1 MKVTEKIKEKAWQGI
16 DASDAMARAKF
27 IEWVMNEEDCDYETA
42 YALCTRRTDP
52 VEPEYSLGYK
62 MASPVYQVAMN
73 AQLRKSKREQAIE
86 NFKQMLEP
94 DELELFEREV
104 LTKDTRKMWKEEK
117 KKQKKEEKK

>member
-1 MKVTEKIKEKAWQGI
+1 MKVKQVAVDKVWEISDKA
-16 DASDAMARAKF
+16 DAVDRSKY
-27 IEWVMNEEDCDYETA
+27 IEWVMKEEDCDYETA

-86 NFKQMLEP
+86 NFKAMLEP
-94 DELELFEREV
+94 DELELFEKEV

-117 KKQKKEEKK
+117 KKQKVKA

>member
-1 MKVTEKIKEKAWQGI
+1 MTQTLKNKIWEGI
-16 DASDAMARAKF
+16 DASDAMARSRF
-27 IEWVMNEEDCDYETA
+27 IEWVMKEEDCDYETA

-73 AQLRKSKREQAIE
+73 AQVRRSKREQAIE

-94 DELELFEREV
+94 DELEIFERDV

-117 KKQKKEEKK
+117 KKQKVKE

>member
-1 MKVTEKIKEKAWQGI
+1 MKVTQTLKNKIWEGI
-16 DASDAMARAKF
+16 DASDAMARSRF
-27 IEWVMNEEDCDYETA
+27 IEWVMKEEDCDYETA
-42 YALCTRRTDP
+42 YALCTRHTDP

-73 AQLRKSKREQAIE
+73 AQVRRSKREQAIE

-94 DELELFEREV
+94 DELEIFERDV

-117 KKQKKEEKK
+117 KKQKVKE

>member
-1 MKVTEKIKEKAWQGI
+1 VKVTQTLKNKIWEGI
-16 DASDAMARAKF
+16 DASDAMARSRF
-27 IEWVMNEEDCDYETA
+27 IEWVMKEEDCDYETA

-73 AQLRKSKREQAIE
+73 AQVRRSKREQAIE

-94 DELELFEREV
+94 DELEIFERDV

-117 KKQKKEEKK
+117 KKQKVKE

>member
-1 MKVTEKIKEKAWQGI
+1 MKVTQTLKNKIWEGI
-16 DASDAMARAKF
+16 DASDAMARSRF
-27 IEWVMNEEDCDYETA
+27 IEWVMKEEECDYETA
-42 YALCTRRTDP
+42 YALCTRHTDP

-73 AQLRKSKREQAIE
+73 AQARRSKREQAIE

-94 DELELFEREV
+94 DELEIFEKEV

-117 KKQKKEEKK
+117 KKQKVKG

>member
-1 MKVTEKIKEKAWQGI
+1 MKVTQTLKNKIWEGI
-16 DASDAMARAKF
+16 DASDAMARSRF
-27 IEWVMNEEDCDYETA
+27 IEWVMKEEECDYETA
-42 YALCTRRTDP
+42 YALCTRHTDP

-73 AQLRKSKREQAIE
+73 AQVRRSKREQAIE

-94 DELELFEREV
+94 DELEIFERDV

-117 KKQKKEEKK
+117 KKQKVKG

>member
-1 MKVTEKIKEKAWQGI
+1 MKVTQTLKNKIWEGI
-16 DASDAMARAKF
+16 DASDAMARSKF
-27 IEWVMNEEDCDYETA
+27 IEWVMKEEDCDYETA
-42 YALCTRRTDP
+42 YALCTRHTDP

-73 AQLRKSKREQAIE
+73 GQVRRSKREQAIE

-94 DELELFEREV
+94 DELEIFERDV

-117 KKQKKEEKK
+117 KKQKVKE

>member
-1 MKVTEKIKEKAWQGI
+1 MKVTQTLKNKIWEGI
-16 DASDAMARAKF
+16 DASDAMARSRF
-27 IEWVMNEEDCDYETA
+27 IEWVMKEEDCDYETA
-42 YALCTRRTDP
+42 YALCTRHTDP

-73 AQLRKSKREQAIE
+73 AQVRRSKREQAIE

-94 DELELFEREV
+94 DELEIFEKEV

-117 KKQKKEEKK
+117 KKQKVKG

>member
-1 MKVTEKIKEKAWQGI
+1 MKVTQTLKNKIWEGI
-16 DASDAMARAKF
+16 DASDAMARSRF
-27 IEWVMNEEDCDYETA
+27 IEWVMKEEDCDYETA
-42 YALCTRRTDP
+42 YALCTRHTDP

-73 AQLRKSKREQAIE
+73 AQVRRSKREQAIE

-94 DELELFEREV
+94 DELEIFEKEV

-117 KKQKKEEKK
+117 KKQKVKE

>member
-1 MKVTEKIKEKAWQGI
+1 MKVTQTLKNKIWEGI
-16 DASDAMARAKF
+16 DASDAMARSRF
-27 IEWVMNEEDCDYETA
+27 IEWVMKEEDCDYETA
-42 YALCTRRTDP
+42 YALCTRHTDP

-73 AQLRKSKREQAIE
+73 AQVRRSKRDQAIE

-94 DELELFEREV
+94 DELEIFERDV

-117 KKQKKEEKK
+117 KKQKVKE

>member
-1 MKVTEKIKEKAWQGI
+1 MKVIQTLKNKIWEGI
-16 DASDAMARAKF
+16 DASDAMARSRF
-27 IEWVMNEEDCDYETA
+27 IEWVMKEEDCDYETA
-42 YALCTRRTDP
+42 YALCTRHTDP

-73 AQLRKSKREQAIE
+73 AQVRRSKREQAIE

-94 DELELFEREV
+94 DELEIFERDV

-117 KKQKKEEKK
+117 KKQKVKE

>member
-1 MKVTEKIKEKAWQGI
+1 MKVTQTLKNKIWEGI
-16 DASDAMARAKF
+16 DASDAMARSRF
-27 IEWVMNEEDCDYETA
+27 IEWVMKEEDCDYETA
-42 YALCTRRTDP
+42 YALCTRHTDP

-73 AQLRKSKREQAIE
+73 AQVRRSKREQAIE

-94 DELELFEREV
+94 DELEIFEREV

-117 KKQKKEEKK
+117 KKQKVKE

>member
-1 MKVTEKIKEKAWQGI
+1 MKVTQTLKNKIWEGI
-16 DASDAMARAKF
+16 DASDAMARSRF
-27 IEWVMNEEDCDYETA
+27 IEWVMKEEDCDYETA
-42 YALCTRRTDP
+42 YALCTRHTDP

-73 AQLRKSKREQAIE
+73 GQVRRAKREQAIE

-94 DELELFEREV
+94 DELEIFERDV

-117 KKQKKEEKK
+117 KKQKVKE

>member
-1 MKVTEKIKEKAWQGI
+1 VKVTQTLKNKIWEGI
-16 DASDAMARAKF
+16 DASDAMARSRF
-27 IEWVMNEEDCDYETA
+27 IEWVMKEEDCDYETA
-42 YALCTRRTDP
+42 YALCTRHTYP

-73 AQLRKSKREQAIE
+73 AQVRRSKREQAIE

-94 DELELFEREV
+94 DELELFEKEV

-117 KKQKKEEKK
+117 KKQKVKG

>member
-27 IEWVMNEEDCDYETA
+27 IEWVMKEEDCDYETA
-42 YALCTRRTDP
+42 YALCTRHTDP

-86 NFKQMLEP
+86 NFKAMLEP
-94 DELELFEREV
+94 DELELFEKEV

-117 KKQKKEEKK
+117 KKQKVKA

>member
-27 IEWVMNEEDCDYETA
+27 IEWVMEEEDCDYETA

-94 DELELFEREV
+94 DELELFEKEV
-104 LTKDTRKMWKEEK
+104 LTKDTRKIWKEEK
-117 KKQKKEEKK
+117 KKQKVKE

>member
-16 DASDAMARAKF
+16 DASDAMARSKF
-27 IEWVMNEEDCDYETA
+27 IQWVMKEEECDYETA

-94 DELELFEREV
+94 DELELFEKEV
-104 LTKDTRKMWKEEK
+104 LTKDTRKMWKNEK
-117 KKQKKEEKK
+117 KKQKVKA

>member
-1 MKVTEKIKEKAWQGI
+1 VKVTQTLKNKIWEGI
-16 DASDAMARAKF
+16 DASDAMARSRF
-27 IEWVMNEEDCDYETA
+27 IEWVMKEEDCDYETA
-42 YALCTRRTDP
+42 YALCTRHTDP

-73 AQLRKSKREQAIE
+73 AQVRRSKREQAIE

-94 DELELFEREV
+94 DELEIFERDV

-117 KKQKKEEKK
+117 KKQKVKE

>member
-1 MKVTEKIKEKAWQGI
+1 MKVTQTLKNKIWEGI
-16 DASDAMARAKF
+16 DASDAMARSRF
-27 IEWVMNEEDCDYETA
+27 IEWVMKEEDCDYETA
-42 YALCTRRTDP
+42 YALCTRHTDP

-73 AQLRKSKREQAIE
+73 AQVRRSKREQAIE

-94 DELELFEREV
+94 DELEIFERDV

-117 KKQKKEEKK
+117 KKQKVKG

>member
-1 MKVTEKIKEKAWQGI
+1 MKVIQTIKDKAYQGI
-16 DASDAMARAKF
+16 DASDAMARSKF
-27 IEWVMNEEDCDYETA
+27 IQWVMKEEDCDYETA
-42 YALCTRRTDP
+42 YALCTRHTDP

-86 NFKQMLEP
+86 NFKAMLEP
-94 DELELFEREV
+94 DELELFEKEV

-117 KKQKKEEKK
+117 KQKVKA

>member
-1 MKVTEKIKEKAWQGI
+1 MTIRQSIKDKAYEAI
-16 DASDAMARAKF
+16 DASDAMARSKF
-27 IEWVMNEEDCDYETA
+27 IQEEDCDYETA

-73 AQLRKSKREQAIE
+73 VQLRKSKREQAIE

-94 DELELFEREV
+94 DELELFEKEV

-117 KKQKKEEKK
+117 KKQKVKA